1 LRVVGLVVLVLLLAA
16 GVAERLRVEAQADR
30 ILAGE
35 QRANDRVYSLYRAS
49 RSAVRRG
56 PHPGLAE
63 LIAEHPSLEML
74 PDVSDAVHDYAAN
87 DEYIYGLTRPQRL
100 DKDGALTHG
109 FILRAWPRRFGITGD
124 LEFYVDD
131 IDGFW
136 FGQNE
141 LGRSGLDEG
150 FPPPFPQPNLGDG
163 DGSAWWQTHR
173 DRD

>member
-1 LRVVGLVVLVLLLAA
+1 VRVVGLVVIVLLLVA
-16 GVAERLRVEAQADR
+16 GVAERLRVEANADR

-35 QRANDRVYSLYRAS
+35 QRAYERFDSLYRAS

-63 LIAEHPSLEML
+63 LIAEHPGLEML
-74 PDVSDAVHDYAAN
+74 ADVCDAEHEYAA
-87 DEYIYGLTRPQRL
+87 DETYVYGLTRPPRL
-100 DKDGALTHG
+100 DEDGALAHG

-124 LEFYVDD
+124 LEYYVDD
-131 IDGFW
+131 VDGFW

-150 FPPPFPQPNLGDG
+150 FPPPFPQPNLGEG
-163 DGSAWWQTHR
+163 NGSAWWQTRR